1 MNQNPSRENVLA
13 YKKQKNICV
22 SLCRKSLKKHLK
34 SITEKEIRN
43 NKSFWKFIK
52 PFLTNKGF
60 IVSNDITLVEND
72 IVTTDEKTL
81 TSTFNKNYINIVE
94 ISSGKPPKIFQK
106 YHFVKANRKYS
117 DILNAYK
124 THPSIKQ
131 IEKKLNEQNFFH
143 KEKFLFEPVTPP
155 EIKSLINCLDT
166 NKAAGIDI
174 ITQKLIK
181 IAADFLTPLLTVAI
195 SKSIEENIFQD
206 CKNNFSDSS

>member
-81 TSTFNKNYINIVE
+81 TSTFNKNYIDIVE
-94 ISSGKPPKIFQK
+94 IRRGKHPKYLSKMSHGKSKQE
-106 YHFVKANRKYS
+106 VPR

-124 THPSIKQ
+124 THHSIKQ
-131 IEKKLNEQNFFH
+131 IDKKFNGQNFFR
-143 KEKFLFEPVTPP
+143 KEKLFFKPVTPP
-155 EIKSLINCLDT
+155 ESEKH
-166 NKAAGIDI
+166 
-174 ITQKLIK
+174 
-181 IAADFLTPLLTVAI
+181 
-195 SKSIEENIFQD
+195 
-206 CKNNFSDSS
+206 

>member
-1 MNQNPSRENVLA
+1 M
-13 YKKQKNICV
+13 
-22 SLCRKSLKKHLK
+22 K
-34 SITEKEIRN
+34 SITEKGINN

-72 IVTTDEKTL
+72 IVATDEKTL

-131 IEKKLNEQNFFH
+131 IEKKFNEQNFFR
-143 KEKFLFEPVTPP
+143 KENFFFKPVTPS
-155 EIKSLINCLDT
+155 EIKSLINCLDRK
-166 NKAAGIDI
+166 NPAEID
-174 ITQKLIK
+174 TVPSKLIK
-181 IAADFLTPLLTVAI
+181 IAAENLTALLTVAI
-195 SKSIEENIFQD
+195 NKSIDENIFPD
-206 CKNNFSDSS
+206 K